1 MQAEKQQQQRPW
13 KFSIHAKAKKFRFKL
28 KATSI
33 LPTWELHQCSI
44 VLKLGKYLLRLNSEY
59 GTPITPKKQQP
70 KSLKSKFRRFLQK
83 VSFRRSKNRAIGFKQ
98 TSDLSHPK
106 ENTTKW
112 FAYKELIFMGHL
124 VVGILAFIY
133 QYPDR
138 KGVIIPCSVIWLYF
152 ALWFKNYMTG
162 RIIRKFLVLVVSAT
176 AVCSLV
182 FELDNYLRYDYI
194 QMAWNHVVSSRLP
207 GEFPRL
213 FQTS

>member
-1 MQAEKQQQQRPW
+1 MQAEKKQQRPW
-13 KFSIHAKAKKFRFKL
+13 KFCVHAKAKKFRFKI

-33 LPTWELHQCSI
+33 LPTWEFHQCSI
-44 VLKLGKYLLRLNSEY
+44 FLKLGKYLLRLNSEY
-59 GTPITPKKQQP
+59 GTPITPRKQQT

-83 VSFRRSKNRAIGFKQ
+83 ASFRRSKNRAIGFKE
-98 TSDLSHPK
+98 TSDLSHPE

-124 VVGILAFIY
+124 VVGILAFLY

-138 KGVIIPCSVIWLYF
+138 KGIISHSSVISLYF
-152 ALWFKNYMTG
+152 ALWFKNYMRG
-162 RIIRKFLVLVVSAT
+162 RIIRKFLVLVVPAT
-176 AVCSLV
+176 VVCSLV
-182 FELDNYLRYDYI
+182 FDLVNYLRYDYI
-194 QMAWNHVVSSRLP
+194 QMAWNNVVSSRLS